1 MGLDSVAGILG
12 FTWIEKKAWSGIGR
26 GPTFVSMIFLSST
39 NFGVLNTE
47 KPEIMPSVIWTI
59 PAAEWHIKAGWEEQL
74 LRLFITANN
83 IERGCPLL
91 WHIPFIHPQK

>member
-26 GPTFVSMIFLSST
+26 GPTFVSMIFRSST

-47 KPEIMPSVIWTI
+47 KPEIMLSVI
-59 PAAEWHIKAGWEEQL
+59 
-74 LRLFITANN
+74 
-83 IERGCPLL
+83 
-91 WHIPFIHPQK
+91 